1 MSSHNL
7 SSNYINQRERDPSAG
22 DLLSLTS
29 EDKDQSKHIDV
40 TNVQNLDAAAIFIAE
55 HGEREAI
62 TAEESARVRWKIDIR
77 LLPLMAIMYFLQ
89 QLDKSAV
96 SFASVFNIQKD
107 AHLHGQQYAWLT
119 TIVYIA
125 ALVGQPASA
134 YALTVFPIHYWI
146 SMNFI
151 GWSISQLLMAACT
164 GFKGLIALR
173 FFLGLFEA
181 SIAPTMMVTVSM
193 WWTRREQPF
202 RANWWY
208 LFNGFAGIFGSLLT
222 WGVGHSRG
230 TGMHPY
236 QLIFLVIGVISFAF
250 AIPCVFVWPE
260 SPIKNRFLTEDEKRI
275 ALERVRYNQT
285 GVQGK
290 QFKWKQVWEAFTDLK
305 TLFIVG
311 MVLPHAI
318 TAGGVSAF
326 GPLILKSF
334 GYDQFHTILFNMIP
348 GAIQIV
354 LGFLTSF
361 VMMKTKVKAPML
373 FFVNAVTLAGAIWL
387 WIIPRGKEYTHQLLG
402 AYMLLQFSGIVAPL
416 TFAWANANTGGGTK
430 KSVLASIE
438 WGAVC
443 VGNAI
448 GPQLFTSNSAPY
460 YFPGLRD
467 NIISMAVTEGCVVGL
482 AVWIYFLNRRNKRRR
497 EARGM
502 SGDIIDFSLE
512 AESKWAGL
520 REKQAANDQAAGITQ
535 THGQK
540 AFLDLTDLENDE
552 FVYSY

>member
-1 MSSHNL
+1 MSDQEVKSIDLPN
-7 SSNYINQRERDPSAG
+7 NRQNEPTG
-22 DLLSLTS
+22 DIMSIIS
-29 EDKDQSKHIDV
+29 EEKGRKITPDV
-40 TNVQNLDAAAIFIAE
+40 QHLDAAAVFLAL
-55 HGEREAI
+55 HGGDQRTAI
-62 TAEESARVRWKIDIR
+62 TPEESARVRWKIDIR
-77 LLPLMAIMYFLQ
+77 LLPLMALMYFLQ
-89 QLDKSAV
+89 QMDKSAV
-96 SFASVFNIQKD
+96 SFASVFGLQKD
-107 AHLHGQQYAWLT
+107 AHLHGDQYAWLT
-119 TIVYIA
+119 TILYIA

-134 YALTVFPIHYWI
+134 YALTKLPIHRWI
-146 SMNFI
+146 SGNFI
-151 GWSISQLLMAACT
+151 GWATCQILMAACKD
-164 GFKGLIALR
+164 FKGLIALR

-181 SIAPTMMVTVSM
+181 SIAPCMMITVSM

-222 WGVGHSRG
+222 WGVGHAKH

-250 AIPCVFVWPE
+250 AIPCIFIWPE
-260 SPIKNRFLTEDEKRI
+260 SPIKNKFLNEDEKRI

-285 GVQGK
+285 GTQGRE
-290 QFKWKQVWEAFTDLK
+290 FKWQQVWETFTDLK
-305 TLFIVG
+305 TLLIVG

-334 GYDQFHTILFNMIP
+334 GFDQFHTILFNMIP

-361 VMMKTKVKAPML
+361 IMMWTKTKAPML
-373 FFVNAVTLAGAIWL
+373 FFVNAVTLAGAVAL
-387 WIIPRGKEYTHQLLG
+387 WIIPRGEGYTSRLLG
-402 AYMLLQFSGIVAPL
+402 AYMLLQFSGSVAPL
-416 TFAWANANTGGGTK
+416 TFAWANANTAGGTK
-430 KSVLASIE
+430 KSVLASVE

-448 GPQLFTSNSAPY
+448 GPQLFTANSGPY
-460 YFPGLRD
+460 YFDGLRD
-467 NIISMAVTEGCVVGL
+467 NIISMSVTEGCVV
-482 AVWIYFLNRRNKRRR
+482 AMIVYVWFLNRRNKKRRQ
-497 EARGM
+497 ARGM
-502 SGDIIDFSLE
+502 SGEIVDYSLE

-520 REKQAANDQAAGITQ
+520 RAKQVAIDQAEGMLQA
-535 THGQK
+535 HGQK

-552 FVYSY
+552 FIYSY